1 MTSQEDPYPANSFFA
16 VHKGYKAGVYT
27 TFAQL
32 QSQTRGYLD
41 GKSAVFAVFSDGKHA
56 EVFVKTG
63 ESPPG
68 VEPLVPKQPGRRLG
82 EGPPFVAGPST
93 SSRSTAPSKPRIVAP
108 ATTVADTKPSTSRTF
123 PRNPA
128 PLPTPSVSPD
138 RSLATPF
145 VSASQPSRTQTHDT
159 SSSRSYASQ
168 PTRSDAIPVTPQK
181 SIKPEENDMDEGGD
195 TEPEEDDRPLPP
207 MISHARTSAATPPHS
222 GPIRQTKSA
231 ITPGF
236 KPAPLGRTLT
246 RGSIA
251 EVLRRQASAGT
262 VFPHATTDTSGPDTV
277 TAGPPSKPTP
287 KPPTRETVAHN
298 PTTLSTPDP
307 TPVARAN
314 LKRMRECTHC
324 NGTGQVPRD
333 DDESDSSRTDM
344 KPMVFK
350 RSTGSPTL
358 ERRPKRL
365 SDGKRYEAR
374 DAKTKVD
381 VDKGKGRACDTD
393 RIASVPRTS
402 FAREYL

>member
-16 VHKGYKAGVYT
+16 VHKGYKPGVYT
-27 TFAQL
+27 TFTQL

-82 EGPPFVAGPST
+82 EGPPFIAGPST
-93 SSRSTAPSKPRIVAP
+93 SSRSTAPSKPRIVAS

-168 PTRSDAIPVTPQK
+168 PTRSNAIPFTPQK
-181 SIKPEENDMDEGGD
+181 SIKPEENVMDEGGD
-195 TEPEEDDRPLPP
+195 TEPEDDRPLPP
-207 MISHARTSAATPPHS
+207 IISHTLTSAATPHHG

-231 ITPGF
+231 ITPGS
-236 KPAPLGRTLT
+236 KPTPLGRTLT

-262 VFPHATTDTSGPDTV
+262 VFPHVTTDTSGPDRSTV
-277 TAGPPSKPTP
+277 GPPSKPTP
-287 KPPTRETVAHN
+287 KPPVRESAVHK
-298 PTTLSTPDP
+298 PTALSTPDP
-307 TPVARAN
+307 TPVARAS

-324 NGTGQVPRD
+324 NGTGQVPCD
-333 DDESDSSRTDM
+333 DDESDISRADT

-365 SDGKRYEAR
+365 SEGKRYEAR
-374 DAKTKVD
+374 DAKTKVQ
-381 VDKGKGRACDTD
+381 VDKGKGRARDTD
-393 RIASVPRTS
+393 NTDSVPSTS
-402 FAREYL
+402 FARDYL